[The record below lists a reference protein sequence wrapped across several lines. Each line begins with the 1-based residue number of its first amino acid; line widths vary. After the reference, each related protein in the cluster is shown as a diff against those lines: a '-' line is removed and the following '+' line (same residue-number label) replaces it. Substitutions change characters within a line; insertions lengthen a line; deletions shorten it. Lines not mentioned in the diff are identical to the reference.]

1 VSKLLARD
9 PHCPRRRPGHPAVR
23 ISSPPDIRD
32 RSGKRDETRATA
44 ALDLNLTV
52 AIYGVAGRKR
62 SPVAT
67 MLSNLLRTADWS
79 RYVH

>member
-1 VSKLLARD
+1 VPLEGFDL
-9 PHCPRRRPGHPAVR
+9 
-23 ISSPPDIRD
+23 
-32 RSGKRDETRATA
+32 TR
-44 ALDLNLTV
+44 TV

-67 MLSNLLRTADWS
+67 TLLNLLRAADWS